1 MLVWALKFIEDGGK
15 YQWQITRLLV
25 MLVERMGR
33 HPQVQGLQVVV
44 AILSACV
51 LVDRYS
57 CLSGFSAKNIDL
69 NVVILLNTAYRS
81 LRLLLLLHL

>member
-1 MLVWALKFIEDGGK
+1 
-15 YQWQITRLLV
+15 
-25 MLVERMGR
+25 
-33 HPQVQGLQVVV
+33 
-44 AILSACV
+44 
-51 LVDRYS
+51 VDRYT